1 MPTRVFEPQV
11 LASGADVMLGER
23 NQQHLVRVLRMQ
35 PGDAFIIFNGDGGEY
50 GAQLVAAGKRE
61 AVVRIGVRR
70 EPETESPLHTHL
82 GQVLSKGDRMEYAV
96 QKAAELGASE
106 ITLLTSARCDVKLD
120 GERFEKKREHL
131 QMVAVAACEQSGRV
145 RVPAVHAP
153 METGKWLATA
163 TAELKLLLH
172 PGGGAASL
180 PAACASVALLVGP
193 EGGLTDAETG
203 AAREQG
209 FLALA
214 LGPRV
219 LRTETAPVAALALLQ
234 ARYGDVAG
242 TQPPRAGQ

>member
-11 LASGADVMLGER
+11 LASGAEITLGER

-35 PGDAFIIFNGDGGEY
+35 AGDAFILFNGDGGEY

-61 AVVRIGVRR
+61 AVVRIGARR
-70 EPETESPLHTHL
+70 EPATESPLHTHL

-106 ITLLTSARCDVKLD
+106 ITLLTSTRCDVKLD

-153 METGKWLATA
+153 MDTGKWLAKA
-163 TAELKLLLH
+163 EAELKLVLH
-172 PGGGAASL
+172 PGGGAQTL
-180 PAACASVALLVGP
+180 PATCRRVALLAGP
-193 EGGLTDAETG
+193 EGGLTEAEVD
-203 AAREQG
+203 AARQHG

-219 LRTETAPVAALALLQ
+219 LRTETAPVAALAFLQ
-234 ARYGDVAG
+234 ARYGDLG
-242 TQPPRAGQ
+242 NR

>member
-11 LASGADVMLGER
+11 LASGAEITLGER

-35 PGDAFIIFNGDGGEY
+35 AGDAFILFNGDGGEY

-61 AVVRIGVRR
+61 SVVRIGARR
-70 EPETESPLHTHL
+70 EPATESPLHTHL

-106 ITLLTSARCDVKLD
+106 ITLLTSTRCDVKLD

-153 METGKWLATA
+153 MDTGKWLAKA
-163 TAELKLLLH
+163 EAELKLVLH
-172 PGGGAASL
+172 PGGGAQVL
-180 PAACASVALLVGP
+180 PPTCRRVALLAGP
-193 EGGLTDAETG
+193 EGGLTEAEVD
-203 AAREQG
+203 AARQHG

-219 LRTETAPVAALALLQ
+219 LRTETAPVAALTFLQ
-234 ARYGDVAG
+234 ARYGDLG
-242 TQPPRAGQ
+242 NR